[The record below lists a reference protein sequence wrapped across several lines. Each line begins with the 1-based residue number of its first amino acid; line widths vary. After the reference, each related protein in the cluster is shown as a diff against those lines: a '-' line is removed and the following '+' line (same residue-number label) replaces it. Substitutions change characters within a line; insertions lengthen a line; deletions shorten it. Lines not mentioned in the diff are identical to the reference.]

1 MTERPGRSGARP
13 VAVGALGAA
22 VIVALALAAPGL
34 LGDWVPRAGA
44 CAFTRAPHAYE
55 ADGGRDAYLR
65 AIEAASV
72 NALFPGSLHFELP
85 DVETGTRGART
96 AGSPALPPT
105 LLKAIA
111 WVESRM
117 TMAISGVA
125 FSSTG
130 PALVSF
136 DCGHGIM
143 QITTGMTLPLG
154 SDPSA
159 DRHFATDR
167 QASVAT
173 HFAHN
178 VARGA
183 ALLAQKW
190 NEAPDRR
197 PVAGTDT
204 GSDPA
209 LVENWYYAVWGYN
222 GFTGPGSI
230 DSNHP
235 ADPGFSWPRPA
246 YRCNGEQS
254 RMDYPYQELV
264 WGCLARPPI
273 VGGAPLWD
281 AIQATLPDL
290 TDPRFFEPLSPSA
303 FRFPFSSMDI
313 PTPRPEHADPPPAVA
328 PGLAAALLGSPRLA
342 ADSRSLSVR
351 LDGTEQEAHAT
362 VVITN
367 PGSGILSWQAIPDS
381 DWIVVDPPAGVAL
394 GSGVDCSGRGC
405 DRAARLRITANPTL
419 LPDRHAAGSILLRA
433 ANAAVAEITIQFEV
447 DADFEIGAPG
457 TSRLH

>member
-1 MTERPGRSGARP
+1 MTDRAWRGARLAAAP
-13 VAVGALGAA
+13 VLGAA
-22 VIVALALAAPGL
+22 VLVVLALAAPGL
-34 LGDWVPRAGA
+34 SGDAAPRAGA

-55 ADGGRDAYLR
+55 AGLGRDTYLR

-72 NALFPGSLHFELP
+72 NALFPDSRDFDLP
-85 DVETGTRGART
+85 RVEEGTRAART
-96 AGSPALPPT
+96 EGTAALPPT

-117 TMAISGVA
+117 TMAIAGVA
-125 FSSTG
+125 FNSSG

-143 QITTGMTLPLG
+143 QITSGMTLPLE
-154 SDPSA
+154 SDPST
-159 DRHFATDR
+159 DRHFPTNG
-167 QASVAT
+167 QASMAT

-178 VARGA
+178 VAGGA
-183 ALLAQKW
+183 ALLARKW
-190 NEAPDRR
+190 NEAPERR

-209 LVENWYYAVWGYN
+209 LIENWYYAVWGYN

-246 YRCNGEQS
+246 YRCNGAQS
-254 RMDYPYQELV
+254 RTAYPYQELV
-264 WGCLARPPI
+264 WGCLARPPD

-281 AIQATLPDL
+281 AIEATLPDL
-290 TDPRFFEPLSPSA
+290 TDPRFFEPLSPAA
-303 FRFPFSSMDI
+303 FRFPYSSMDI
-313 PTPRPEHADPPPAVA
+313 PTPRPEHADPAPSVA
-328 PGLAAALLGSPRLA
+328 PGAAAELLGSPRLA
-342 ADSRSLSVR
+342 ADARSVSVR
-351 LDGTEQEAHAT
+351 LDGTEQEAHA
-362 VVITN
+362 VVIISN
-367 PGSGILSWQAIPDS
+367 PGSGILSWQAIPGS

-394 GSGVDCSGRGC
+394 GSGVDCTGRGC
-405 DRAARLRITANPTL
+405 DRTARLRITANPTL
-419 LPDRHAAGSILLRA
+419 LPDRHATGSIRLRA
-433 ANAAVAEITIQFEV
+433 ANAELGEITIRVEV

-457 TSRLH
+457 TSRLY